1 MEEIRNE
8 VIVGAV
14 VKHIVE
20 NEDEDIIAILF
31 QKDEKN
37 YKLFIPIP
45 RKPHLIEQ
53 VDWT

>member
-14 VKHIVE
+14 VKHIFENE
-20 NEDEDIIAILF
+20 NEDITAILF

-37 YKLFIPIP
+37 YKLFIP

-53 VDWT
+53 VDWI